1 MPARGLFAVL
11 ALIRIRAI
19 QLAGKAMRKEDFAY
33 SLPTALIAQTPPI
46 QRDAG
51 RLLELTATGCCHR
64 QVQELPQL
72 LGPGDLLVVN
82 DTQVIKARLRAS
94 KDSGG
99 SAEIL
104 VERIEDDFT
113 ALCQVRVS
121 KSLKPG
127 RFVHLES
134 VDGNDS
140 LKVLGR
146 EGEFYRLEFPSLVV
160 NVLERHG
167 QTPLPPY
174 IRRAADEEDRNR
186 YQTVYSRHPGAVA
199 APTAGLH
206 FTKQLLER
214 IAEQGA
220 TLAKLTLH
228 VGAGTFQSVRV
239 SNLEQHK
246 MHSERYFISEATAQ
260 AVMNTRRDGGRV
272 IAVGTTV
279 VRALESARQRSV
291 GEDLA
296 TGWAETN
303 LFITPGYEFG
313 CVDALVTNF
322 HLPESSLL
330 MLVCAFA
337 GYDRVMRAYHLAV
350 EQQYRFFSYGDA
362 MFLRAACS
370 RQEST

>member
-1 MPARGLFAVL
+1 
-11 ALIRIRAI
+11 
-19 QLAGKAMRKEDFAY
+19 
-33 SLPTALIAQTPPI
+33 
-46 QRDAG
+46 
-51 RLLELTATGCCHR
+51 
-64 QVQELPQL
+64 
-72 LGPGDLLVVN
+72 
-82 DTQVIKARLRAS
+82 
-94 KDSGG
+94 
-99 SAEIL
+99 
-104 VERIEDDFT
+104 
-113 ALCQVRVS
+113 VS